1 MVDVEA
7 GRYIG
12 DVMYY
17 KYKAVMYL
25 FNTLE
30 KLYVWV
36 PQRFCVIVIVVL
48 GPTVNSTF
56 GNLVKT
62 QQKMCTDNLCL
73 SAPISL

>member
-25 FNTLE
+25 LLSDSTLCRSFMCE
-30 KLYVWV
+30 FHNVS
-36 PQRFCVIVIVVL
+36 VIVTIVL
-48 GPTVNSTF
+48 GHTVDSTF
-56 GNLVKT
+56 GN
-62 QQKMCTDNLCL
+62 
-73 SAPISL
+73 